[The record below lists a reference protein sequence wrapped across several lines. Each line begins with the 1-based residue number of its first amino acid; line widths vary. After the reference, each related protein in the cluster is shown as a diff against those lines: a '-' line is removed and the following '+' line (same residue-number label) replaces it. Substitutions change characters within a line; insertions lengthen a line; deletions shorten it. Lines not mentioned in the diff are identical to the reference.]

1 MKKTHLDDKLHTIR
15 VIPHHQIW
23 IAAHRATFWPI
34 VAGILVIVGLM
45 AGYLAGNKDLDQAYT
60 LSEAAGLAQMQISRA
75 AEEDRIQ
82 TVEQINLKEE
92 LDTEKAAMMS
102 WPSRSMN
109 NNRRSTVCRTPS

>member
-75 AEEDRIQ
+75 AERTGSRQ
-82 TVEQINLKEE
+82 SSRSTSRKNSTLR
-92 LDTEKAAMMS
+92 KAAMMS